1 MEQVQIRGV
10 KGQQF
15 FIRHAGKRVRR
26 GVTRDIQRRLHGT
39 GDSVRAQ
46 VGRRGAAFTVLMING
61 DAQRAVAI
69 EFNILHLTVAGADA
83 DAGGL
88 ADGDFRTVG
97 FACRQFQCR
106 TNGFFQRLTLLCNL
120 RDDFHC

>member
-1 MEQVQIRGV
+1 
-10 KGQQF
+10 
-15 FIRHAGKRVRR
+15 
-26 GVTRDIQRRLHGT
+26 
-39 GDSVRAQ
+39 
-46 VGRRGAAFTVLMING
+46 MING